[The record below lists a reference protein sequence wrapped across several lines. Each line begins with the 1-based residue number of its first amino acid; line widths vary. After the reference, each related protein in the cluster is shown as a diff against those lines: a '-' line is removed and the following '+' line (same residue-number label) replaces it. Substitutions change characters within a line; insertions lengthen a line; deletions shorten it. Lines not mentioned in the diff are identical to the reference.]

1 MPRKTNAL
9 VADKVSYLIK
19 KRARINLALNCS
31 NVYLIFYA
39 TAKEIK
45 DKTLITQ
52 IAGLTLAAS
61 PEQIFI
67 AA

>member
-9 VADKVSYLIK
+9 VAYKVSYLIK
-19 KRARINLALNCS
+19 KRARISLALNCS